1 METKKL
7 TDKLARNHGTRDPI
21 RISGDLGYIIIST
34 PLSGY
39 YQYVHRCSII
49 YMDSKLLDEERKW
62 VCAHELGH
70 SLLHKGLNRVF
81 MDKKTHMVTSR
92 FESASDHFTVDLL
105 YSDDELHEYRDCSFD
120 TVAKCLGVSSSLA
133 EY

>member
-7 TDKLARNHGTRDPI
+7 ADKLAKNHGTRDSM
-21 RISGDLGYIIIST
+21 RISGDLGYILINT
-34 PLSGY
+34 PLSGIRGY

-49 YMDSKLLDEERKW
+49 YMDNKLSNEERKW
-62 VCAHELGH
+62 VCAHEPGH

-92 FESASDHFTVDLL
+92 FELEADHFAVHLL
-105 YSDDELHEYRDCSFD
+105 YSDDELHEYRDCSVD
-120 TVAKCLGVSSSLA
+120 TVA
-133 EY
+133 